1 MTIDDTTIDIHLSK
15 LVGSF
20 FLLLLGR
27 SNLVWL
33 DWLVDRRH
41 STKDWNERAVAI
53 RAKIQQAILDMPEH
67 PQIKTLLES
76 ACEILSFDLDEWQFF
91 ESLDLDYFSSLKIVE
106 ILKETEKESK
116 NIFGMY
122 SSQRMKVNPFPLL
135 AWFSFL
141 FSRIGK
147 ALFPIIR
154 RISSI
159 SVSSSQTRGDWSSS
173 LSSWISSDSSTQC

>member
-20 FLLLLGR
+20 FESLSLSLSQPHSLR
-27 SNLVWL
+27 L

-76 ACEILSFDLDEWQFF
+76 ACETLAFDLDDRRFR
-91 ESLDLDYFSSLKIVE
+91 STLDLDYFSSVKIVE

-116 NIFGMY
+116 NMFGMY
-122 SSQRMKVNPFPLL
+122 SSQRMKVNPVP
-135 AWFSFL
+135 SFL
-141 FSRIGK
+141 PHVRFSPLGLEKHCFELSEEFRLPRLVLLGETETDLG
-147 ALFPIIR
+147 LF
-154 RISSI
+154 S
-159 SVSSSQTRGDWSSS
+159 
-173 LSSWISSDSSTQC
+173 